1 MAGGAQL
8 MEEKR
13 RKATLA
19 ARAALRALPS
29 TELESTP
36 YSTAVAS
43 VILDVDAG
51 TLSDARKRRLKS
63 LANDEPIHPLALES
77 IHFLAT
83 PPKPSYSANELL
95 NFLKR
100 VEHANSLHV
109 NAQKMAD
116 KYPKEIAPRVLLGFQ
131 MWLVLADPEEL
142 WPFCIQA
149 SGRPLDLIAAIQIN
163 ETTEVVEWL
172 TIREFGTRAAD
183 AASHD
188 FQERQRQEIKSGLP
202 QEIGPVAVNAWERSG
217 GPL

>member
-8 MEEKR
+8 MEEKK

-19 ARAALRALPS
+19 ARAVLRALPS
-29 TELESTP
+29 AELESTS
-36 YSTAVAS
+36 YSTVVAS
-43 VILDVDAG
+43 VILEMDVG
-51 TLSDARKRRLKS
+51 TLSDARKRRLEWIADKKS
-63 LANDEPIHPLALES
+63 IHPLAIDS
-77 IHFLAT
+77 IHFLGT
-83 PPKPSYSANELL
+83 PKPSYSANELL

-100 VEHANSLHV
+100 REHANSLHV
-109 NAQKMAD
+109 NAQKLGD
-116 KYPKEIAPRVLLGFQ
+116 KYPKEIAPRVLMGFQ
-131 MWLVLADPEEL
+131 TWLVQADPDEL

-149 SGRPLDLIAAIQIN
+149 SGRPLDLIAAMQLN

-188 FQERQRQEIKSGLP
+188 FHERQRQEIKSGLTEKVP
-202 QEIGPVAVNAWERSG
+202 TVAVNPSGRSG